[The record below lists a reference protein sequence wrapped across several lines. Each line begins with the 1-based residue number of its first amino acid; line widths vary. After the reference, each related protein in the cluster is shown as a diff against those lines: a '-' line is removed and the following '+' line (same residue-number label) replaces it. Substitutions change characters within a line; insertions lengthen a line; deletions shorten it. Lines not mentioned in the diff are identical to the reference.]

1 VTSAVAPLH
10 ARGVYDFLA
19 VGWVVRASSR
29 AAEVGR
35 SFVEAGGGE

>member
-1 VTSAVAPLH
+1 MAARLKVGGCDQT
-10 ARGVYDFLA
+10 RGVYDFSA

-35 SFVEAGGGE
+35 SL